1 MMSGRYLLDTNII
14 IALFA
19 TEAAVIQQLREA
31 SEVFIPSVAVGELY
45 YGVYKSRHINEN
57 LERITEFVARNVVLG
72 CDAQTARS
80 YGALKEGLRRKGRP
94 LPENDVWIAA
104 LAKQHGLVLVSR
116 DGHFAEVTDVE
127 VEVW

>member
-1 MMSGRYLLDTNII
+1 
-14 IALFA
+14 
-19 TEAAVIQQLREA
+19 
-31 SEVFIPSVAVGELY
+31 LY
-45 YGVYKSRHINEN
+45 YGAYKSRHVNEN
-57 LERITEFVARNVVLG
+57 LERITEFVVRNVVLG

-80 YGALKEGLRRKGRP
+80 YGVLKDDLRRKGRP

-116 DGHFAEVTDVE
+116 DRHFAEVTDVQ